1 MDNYEVFKKPTVF
14 EVVFE
19 IRFPQLFNI
28 EQKISEF
35 QLEIMDDFPLSNQF
49 YEQPFPIPQIGTP
62 ATPLSP
68 IGNITL
74 NWQFQSPNQ
83 KTIIILKSNRLN
95 IISKEYKS
103 YNHPDYPK
111 FRDVIKNIVSQFLTL
126 VPVKK
131 FERIGLR
138 YIDICPLDQ
147 KTNEYF
153 EKFYRPN
160 FDINQFKV
168 EDIIENLSFVRI
180 KREPHNLLFKSG
192 IRTDSKGIYIYF
204 MDFDG
209 YSLNIP
215 SEKFLEVTDD
225 LKRIIYQV
233 YFDNITEDF
242 KNYMREDEKNDNC
255 KKS

>member
-1 MDNYEVFKKPTVF
+1 MDNYEVFKKPSVV

-28 EQKISEF
+28 EQKISDF
-35 QLEIMDDFPLSNQF
+35 QLEIMDDFPLSDQI
-49 YEQPFPIPQIGTP
+49 YEQSVQIPSEK
-62 ATPLSP
+62 PLSP
-68 IGNITL
+68 LSSIGNVTL
-74 NWQFQSPNQ
+74 NWQFQSSNQ
-83 KTIIILKSNRLN
+83 ETIIILKSNRLN

-111 FRDVIKNIVSQFLTL
+111 FRDVIQNIVSKFLTL
-126 VPVKK
+126 VPIKK

-192 IRTDSKGIYIYF
+192 IRTDDKGIYIYF

-209 YSLNIP
+209 YSLNVP

-233 YFDNITEDF
+233 YFDNITENF
-242 KNYMREDEKNDNC
+242 KNYMRED
-255 KKS
+255 KK